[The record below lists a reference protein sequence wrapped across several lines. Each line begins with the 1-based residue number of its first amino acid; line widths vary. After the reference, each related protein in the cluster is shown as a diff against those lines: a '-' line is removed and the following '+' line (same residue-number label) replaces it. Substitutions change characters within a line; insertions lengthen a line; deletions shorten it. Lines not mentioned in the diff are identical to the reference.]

1 MVRINLDAREMAHPE
16 PFTHALSH
24 LQQMD
29 EKSYLYMLNR
39 KNPLPL
45 LALAKEKGFKHFSQE
60 NSNGEWHILITKNP
74 NCNLK
79 VLLDV

>member
-1 MVRINLDAREMAHPE
+1 MVRIDLDAREMAHPE
-16 PFTHALSH
+16 PFTRAVSA

-29 EKSYLYMLNR
+29 ANSYLYMKNR

-45 LALAKEKGFKHFSQE
+45 LEMLNEKGFRHFSREEE
-60 NSNGEWHILITKNP
+60 NGDWHILISKNP
-74 NCNLK
+74 DYDLK